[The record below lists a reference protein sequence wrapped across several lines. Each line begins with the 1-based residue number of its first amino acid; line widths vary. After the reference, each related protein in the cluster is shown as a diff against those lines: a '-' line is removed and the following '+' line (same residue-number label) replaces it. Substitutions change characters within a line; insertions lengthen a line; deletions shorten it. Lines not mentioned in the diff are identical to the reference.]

1 VGATTVVGEAA
12 AVVRV
17 VVAVGVIA
25 VVVGAATGIGAVAAV
40 GATAVAVGR
49 YGVAVPVLDTGA
61 AVLPAVLG
69 ESVQPVIVAA
79 LITQRKKVLFIPF
92 QIILL
97 LQRPAFTTIKE
108 MPISI
113 SQQ

>member
-1 VGATTVVGEAA
+1 
-12 AVVRV
+12 V
-17 VVAVGVIA
+17 VVAVGAIAALGATTEAGVI
-25 VVVGAATGIGAVAAV
+25 AAV
-40 GATAVAVGR
+40 GGTADAGATVAVGR
-49 YGVAVPVLDTGA
+49 YGVAVPVLDPGA
-61 AVLPAVLG
+61 AVLPAVVG

-92 QIILL
+92 QIIPLL
-97 LQRPAFTTIKE
+97 KRPAFTTIKE